1 MTQQESYAINLRLK
15 PEDKKSIDLRK
26 KGKTIISILRSGIA
40 VELKKS
46 REDKDEHLQRT

>member
-15 PEDKKSIDLRK
+15 PEDKKSIDLLRK
-26 KGKTIISILRSGIA
+26 KGKTNISILRSGIA

-46 REDKDEHLQRT
+46 KRG